1 MTLPKPVAQLWDDL
15 QAVRAEILA
24 EVRALSQ
31 RQSDWKPGDGEWSVG
46 EVIHHL
52 TVAEVNTGKLTT
64 KLVKEAQAAG
74 APARFPDELTAFSPV
89 PHGAAGRAQAPP
101 VVWPDHGKP
110 VGDLLEAIIATRE
123 RSRQSIDKLA
133 ACDPRALTFAHGRL
147 GRLDLAQWWLL
158 TAEHDRDHL
167 AQIRGIKATRGFPPS

>member
-1 MTLPKPVAQLWDDL
+1 MAPVYTPPPSTLRAGVVVMTLPKPIAQLWDDL

-31 RQSDWKPGDGEWSVG
+31 RQSDWKPGDHEWSVG

-74 APARFPDELTAFSPV
+74 APAAFPADLTALAPV
-89 PHGAAGRAQAPP
+89 PR
-101 VVWPDHGKP
+101 
-110 VGDLLEAIIATRE
+110 
-123 RSRQSIDKLA
+123 
-133 ACDPRALTFAHGRL
+133 
-147 GRLDLAQWWLL
+147 
-158 TAEHDRDHL
+158 
-167 AQIRGIKATRGFPPS
+167 